1 MKKILLIISFLLF
14 LLPLL
19 FIRHHLSIFYFQ
31 NDINRIA
38 VNIEA
43 DNLKEPYICFDS
55 ECDLLKYQNGI
66 YSYKLNQE
74 TPLFYNDISNIEL
87 ILSNNTDLKSIKNIT
102 IFNGNKFEYIDS
114 SKLNFKEI
122 DFNNS
127 KKISL
132 DLPFSLN
139 SKTVLQKLGVYIES
153 IFYNWYFYV
162 LGYILL
168 IFCLI
173 KYDFK
178 KIKINHNI
186 FLLLI
191 ILLGTILRFSHIDF
205 IPLWNDE
212 LYTYTVISDSAS
224 GFNLKNIF
232 YDPGNPPLFFLL
244 SNIWLKFF
252 HSSVTLI
259 RLFPLLLG
267 VFGIYFI
274 YFVTNKILNK
284 NVALVSSFLMSFNIF
299 VINESNEIRS
309 YILSMSLVLFGM
321 YSFYLLNKEKTNKNF
336 LIYFLSS
343 FALINTHFYCFLF
356 ALYNFI
362 LGLILF
368 KDSKIKFFFVNIGA
382 FSTFLI
388 YFLFTYKNSFSKT
401 FNTWLASPDINVL
414 YDHIIFYFGNIIWF
428 IISLAFLCFIFKKL
442 SKDEKKIVIYIVSS
456 ISFVFIFSYLFSLFV
471 KPILFERYFCI
482 FIPLLIIITSIFLCY
497 EYKTKFKPLIIL
509 VILLFSFSAPKYEN
523 FNLFSNIHLLI
534 KYSSVD
540 SKYYSQEYDIYTIIP
555 DNIKYTN
562 YYKNEIKNINS
573 KFIVSNN
580 GILEDIDMLDEIIKK
595 SDKKKVVIYLP
606 EICTN
611 QFVKQKYKVK
621 KIFTSILPVY
631 KIIVLK

>member
-1 MKKILLIISFLLF
+1 M
-14 LLPLL
+14 
-19 FIRHHLSIFYFQ
+19 SIFYFQ

-43 DNLKEPYICFDS
+43 DDLNEPYICFDS
-55 ECDLLKYQNGI
+55 ECDMLKYQNGI

-74 TPLFYNDISNIEL
+74 NPLFYNDISNIKL
-87 ILSNNTDLKSIKNIT
+87 VLNKNTDLKSIKNIT
-102 IFNGNKFEYIDS
+102 IFNGNKLEYIDS

-127 KKISL
+127 KKVSL
-132 DLPFSLN
+132 DLPFLTN
-139 SKTVLQKLGVYIES
+139 SKTILQKIGVYLES
-153 IFYNWYFYV
+153 VFYNWYFYI

-178 KIKINHNI
+178 KIKINQNLILYLII
-186 FLLLI
+186 FL
-191 ILLGTILRFSHIDF
+191 GAILRFSHIDY

-232 YDPGNPPLFFLL
+232 YDPGNPPLFFFL

-252 HSSVTLI
+252 HSSVALI
-259 RLFPLLLG
+259 RLLPLLLG

-274 YFVTNKILNK
+274 YFVISKILNNK
-284 NVALVSSFLMSFNIF
+284 NIALACAFLTSFNIF
-299 VINESNEIRS
+299 IINESNEIRS

-321 YSFYLLNKEKTNKNF
+321 YSFYLLNKDKTNKNF

-356 ALYNFI
+356 AFYNFI

-368 KDSKIKFFFVNIGA
+368 KDSKIKFLFVNISA

-388 YFLFTYKNSFSKT
+388 YFLYTYKNSFSKT
-401 FNTWLASPDINVL
+401 FNTWLAPPDINVL
-414 YDHIIFYFGNIIWF
+414 YNHIIFYFGNIIWF

-442 SKDEKKIVIYIVSS
+442 SKDEKNIIIYIISS
-456 ISFVFIFSYLFSLFV
+456 ISFVFIFSYLFSLLV
-471 KPILFERYFCI
+471 KPIFFERYFCI
-482 FIPLLIIITSIFLCY
+482 FLPLLTVITSVFLCY
-497 EYKTKFKPLIIL
+497 DYKTKFKPLIIL
-509 VILLFSFSAPKYEN
+509 IILLFSFSAPKYEN
-523 FNLFSNIHLLI
+523 FNLFSNIYFLM
-534 KYSSVD
+534 KYSSFD
-540 SKYYSQEYDIYTIIP
+540 LKYYNQEYNIYTIVP

-562 YYKNEIKNINS
+562 YYKNEIKNKNS

-580 GILEDIDMLDEIIKK
+580 GIKENIDMIDEIIKK
-595 SDKKKVVIYLP
+595 SDKVKIVIYLP

-611 QFVKQKYKVK
+611 QFIKQKYKVK
-621 KIFTSILPVY
+621 RIVTSILPVY
-631 KIIVLK
+631 KIIVVK